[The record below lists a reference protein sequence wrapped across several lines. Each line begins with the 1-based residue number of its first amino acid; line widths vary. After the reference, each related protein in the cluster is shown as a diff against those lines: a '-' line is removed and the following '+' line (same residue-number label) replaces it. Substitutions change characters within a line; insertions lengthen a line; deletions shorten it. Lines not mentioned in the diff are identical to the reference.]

1 MARDRDLH
9 EALYGTPPS
18 LFLAF
23 QTVCALS
30 LSLVTDKIGLSF
42 SYQWRM
48 DLVFLCSK
56 MFRGYSDDFACETF
70 DNCGGSVSQAFHG
83 PTASH
88 WVPEFQ
94 TWLTLAQLINS
105 SGTILRLKLLVV
117 MIATPARCF
126 VEADLGRIAS
136 ISHNWQHP
144 CFNRNYACFPRKS
157 FQLPCRRSS
166 WTPSS
171 SGWPTTLSRNENMQI
186 KATTSQEVRPKVL
199 LCMFYPPTWHPQR
212 VIGMIWWGSV
222 TSLLVG
228 DGRCP
233 RDGAG
238 AGPGVLLQS
247 YRAATV
253 GARTSQS
260 SQSSPSRPQVK
271 ACQSNI
277 KIFQIVV
284 QFGMMCMSC
293 MYVCV

>member
-1 MARDRDLH
+1 MTNGPCFPMFQDVPRLFWWFCLRNLWQLRR
-9 EALYGTPPS
+9 ECVSS
-18 LFLAF
+18 LSW
-23 QTVCALS
+23 THCVALS
-30 LSLVTDKIGLSF
+30 SRISDVTHPRSVDNF
-42 SYQWRM
+42 QWY
-48 DLVFLCSK
+48 DFEVEIACGDDSNTGAVLC
-56 MFRGYSDDFACETF
+56 
-70 DNCGGSVSQAFHG
+70 GS
-83 PTASH
+83 
-88 WVPEFQ
+88 
-94 TWLTLAQLINS
+94 WL
-105 SGTILRLKLLVV
+105 GTHCFNLL
-117 MIATPARCF
+117 
-126 VEADLGRIAS
+126 
-136 ISHNWQHP
+136 HNWQHP
-144 CFNRNYACFPRKS
+144 CFNRNYVCFPRKS
-157 FQLPCRRSS
+157 FQFPCRRSS

-253 GARTSQS
+253 GTRASQS

-293 MYVCV
+293 VYVFVCVCGCLCVCVFICASLRERVPLVHHDWFT

>member
-1 MARDRDLH
+1 MTNGPCFPMFQDVPR
-9 EALYGTPPS
+9 
-18 LFLAF
+18 LFWWFCLRNLW
-23 QTVCALS
+23 QL
-30 LSLVTDKIGLSF
+30 
-42 SYQWRM
+42 R
-48 DLVFLCSK
+48 
-56 MFRGYSDDFACETF
+56 R
-70 DNCGGSVSQAFHG
+70 SVSQAFHG

-136 ISHNWQHP
+136 IYFTQLTASLLQQKLCLFSAEVVPASLPQIIMN
-144 CFNRNYACFPRKS
+144 A
-157 FQLPCRRSS
+157 FQL
-166 WTPSS
+166 WVTDNFIK
-171 SGWPTTLSRNENMQI
+171 NENMQI

-293 MYVCV
+293 VYVCVCVTSK